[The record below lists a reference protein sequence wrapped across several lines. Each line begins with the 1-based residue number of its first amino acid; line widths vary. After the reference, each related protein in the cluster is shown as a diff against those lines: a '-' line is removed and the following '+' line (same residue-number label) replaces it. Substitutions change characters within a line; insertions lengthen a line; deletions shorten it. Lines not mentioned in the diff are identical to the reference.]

1 MVKNFAESAFVPPG
15 ASGPRRLWVP
25 YAVSVAI
32 IAALVIALAGMA
44 VMLEKQ
50 RYRERAATATDNIA
64 TLLDTHISDV
74 LDNVDSDLKT
84 AVLYYNEEAAQG
96 PVNVAKINAFI
107 QKLEAQQS
115 YLENLRIL
123 DKDGYLRFGR
133 DVRQDKPIDASDRPY
148 YSQARDDPKASL
160 IVFGPVQSRVTNKWV
175 MILARRLNAADG
187 SFAGV
192 VYASLATAQFDK
204 TFSSIKLGPHGA
216 ATLRTADL
224 VLVHRVPDTK
234 NAIGSKEVSKQLA
247 QVIHENPGGG
257 QYLAKTAI
265 DGIERSNAYRR
276 LKRYPFYV
284 IVGLATN
291 DYLGGWQMNAVVV
304 AVLAGLTI
312 LLTGFAGWRT
322 YRAQSFAESNLQ
334 REREL
339 KAAIVESSEDAII
352 AKSPEGVVTSWNA
365 GAEAIFGYTAQEM
378 VGQPTQQLYPS
389 ALVDEVADSLNQLR
403 SGATVHNLESTQMRK
418 DGERIYISSAIS
430 ALRNENGEIVGE
442 AIISRDITK
451 RKKDETKLRLA
462 ASVFTHAHE
471 GIVITDADVRI
482 VEVNNMYEQITGF
495 ARDEL
500 IGKNP
505 HVSRSGRQSREFY
518 EEMWRSLIDRGHWD
532 GEIWNRRKTG
542 EFYAALLT
550 ISTVRNAH
558 GDVQNYVGILSDITQ
573 LKDYQQHLEYVAHHD
588 PLTDLPNR
596 ILFADRLNQAISQS
610 ERRAQALAVVYL
622 DLDGFKEVNDTHGHD
637 VGDELLIVVA
647 RRMKEV
653 LRGGDTVARL
663 GGDEFV
669 GLLVDF
675 DTKAQCGPVLQR
687 LLETVAEPITI
698 GALQLQVS
706 ASLGVAFYPDDAADA
721 DQLMR
726 HADQAMYAAKQS
738 GKNRIH
744 WFGGNADGE
753 LG

>member
-1 MVKNFAESAFVPPG
+1 MVTNSVETAQHRLPNSR
-15 ASGPRRLWVP
+15 PRRLWLS

-32 IAALVIALAGMA
+32 IVSLVIAIAAMA
-44 VMLEKQ
+44 VLLEKQ

-64 TLLDTHISDV
+64 TLLDIHISDV

-84 AVLYYNEEAAQG
+84 AVLYYNEEAARG

-107 QKLEAQQS
+107 QKLEAQQNF
-115 YLENLRIL
+115 LENLRIL

-133 DVRQDKPIDASDRPY
+133 DIQQDKPVDASDRPY
-148 YSQARDDPKASL
+148 YLQARDNPSTNL
-160 IVFGPVQSRVTNKWV
+160 IVFGPVQSRVSGKWV
-175 MILARRLNAADG
+175 MVLARRLNAADG
-187 SFAGV
+187 GFAGV
-192 VYASLATAQFDK
+192 VYASLATAQFEK

-216 ATLRTADL
+216 ATLRTTDL
-224 VLVHRVPDTK
+224 ALVHRVPDTK

-247 QVIHENPGGG
+247 QAIQESPEGG

-276 LKRYPFYV
+276 LQRYPFYV
-284 IVGLATN
+284 IVGLSTY
-291 DYLGGWQMNAVVV
+291 DYLGGWQMNAALV
-304 AVLAGLTI
+304 AFLAGLTI
-312 LLTGFAGWRT
+312 LLTCFAGWRT
-322 YRAQSFAESNLQ
+322 YRAQSYAESSLQ
-334 REREL
+334 QEREL
-339 KAAIVESSEDAII
+339 KVAIVESSEDAIV

-365 GAEAIFGYTAQEM
+365 GAEAIFGYTAKEM

-389 ALVDEVADSLNQLR
+389 VLADAAADSQSRLR
-403 SGATVHNLESTQMRK
+403 SDATVQHLESTQMRK
-418 DGERIYISSAIS
+418 DGERIYISSTIS
-430 ALRNENGEIVGE
+430 PLRNENGKVVGE

-451 RKKDETKLRLA
+451 RKKDETQLRLA

-482 VEVNNMYEQITGF
+482 VDANSMYEQITGF
-495 ARDEL
+495 SREEL
-500 IGKNP
+500 VGKNP

-518 EEMWRSLIDRGHWD
+518 EQMWHSLIDLGHWD
-532 GEIWNRRKTG
+532 GEIWNRRKSG

-550 ISTVRNAH
+550 ISTVRNTH
-558 GDVQNYVGILSDITQ
+558 GEVQNYVGILSDITQ
-573 LKDYQQHLEYVAHHD
+573 LKDYQQHLEYVANHD

-596 ILFADRLNQAISQS
+596 ILFADRLNQAIAQSQ
-610 ERRAQALAVVYL
+610 RRAQALAVVYL
-622 DLDGFKEVNDTHGHD
+622 DLDGFKEINDTHGHD
-637 VGDELLIVVA
+637 VGDDLLIVVA

-675 DTKAQCGPVLQR
+675 DTKAQCEPVLQR
-687 LLETVAEPITI
+687 LLQRVAEPISI
-698 GALQLQVS
+698 GTLELQVS
-706 ASLGVAFYPDDAADA
+706 ASLGVAFYPDDAVDA

-726 HADQAMYAAKQS
+726 HADQAMYAAKRS
-738 GKNRIH
+738 GKNRLH
-744 WFGGNADGE
+744 WFGGNADGTPA
-753 LG
+753 

>member
-1 MVKNFAESAFVPPG
+1 MVTNSVETTTHRLPNSR
-15 ASGPRRLWVP
+15 SRRLWVP
-25 YAVSVAI
+25 YVVSVAI
-32 IAALVIALAGMA
+32 IVTLVIALAGMA
-44 VMLEKQ
+44 VLLEKQ
-50 RYRERAATATDNIA
+50 RYRERAATATENIA

-74 LDNVDSDLKT
+74 LDNIDSDLKT
-84 AVLYYNEEAAQG
+84 AVLYYREEANRG
-96 PVNVAKINAFI
+96 PVDGNKIYAFI
-107 QKLEAQQS
+107 QKLEAQQN

-123 DKDGYLRFGR
+123 DKEGYLRYDR
-133 DVRQDKPIDASDRPY
+133 DTLLNKPIDASDRPY
-148 YSQARDDPKASL
+148 FLQARDNPNANL
-160 IVFGPVQSRVTNKWV
+160 IVYGPVQSRVTGKWV
-175 MILARRLNAADG
+175 MILARRLSAPDG
-187 SFAGV
+187 RFAGV

-204 TFSSIKLGPHGA
+204 TFSSIKLGAHGA
-216 ATLRTADL
+216 ATLRTTDL
-224 VLVHRVPDTK
+224 ALVHRVPDTK

-247 QVIHENPGGG
+247 QTIQENPQGG

-265 DGIERSNAYRR
+265 DGVERSNAYRR
-276 LKRYPFYV
+276 LQRYPFYV
-284 IVGLATN
+284 IVGLATY
-291 DYLGGWQMNAVVV
+291 DYLGGWQMNAAVV

-365 GAEAIFGYTAQEM
+365 GAEAIFGYTAKEM
-378 VGQPTQQLYPS
+378 VGQATQHLYP
-389 ALVDEVADSLNQLR
+389 AELVDEASDPLSRLSV
-403 SGATVHNLESTQMRK
+403 GTTVQHLESAQLRK
-418 DGERIYISSAIS
+418 DGERIHISSTIS
-430 ALRNENGEIVGE
+430 PLRNERGQIVGE

-451 RKKDETKLRLA
+451 RKKDETQLRLA

-482 VEVNNMYEQITGF
+482 VDVNSMYEQITGF
-495 ARDEL
+495 SRDEL
-500 IGKNP
+500 LGKNP
-505 HVSRSGRQSREFY
+505 HVSRSGRQTREFY
-518 EEMWRSLIDRGHWD
+518 EEMWRSLMTRGHWD
-532 GEIWNRRKTG
+532 GEIWNRRKSG

-596 ILFADRLNQAISQS
+596 MLFADRLNQAIAQS
-610 ERRAQALAVVYL
+610 RRRSQALAVVYL
-622 DLDGFKEVNDTHGHD
+622 DLDGFKEVNDTHGHG
-637 VGDELLIVVA
+637 VGDDLLIVVA

-653 LRGGDTVARL
+653 LRGGDTLARL

-675 DTKAQCGPVLQR
+675 DTQDQCVPVLHR
-687 LLETVAEPITI
+687 LLESVAEPITI
-698 GALQLQVS
+698 GTHQLQRS

-726 HADQAMYAAKQS
+726 HADQAMYVAKQR
-738 GKNRIH
+738 GKNRMH
-744 WFGGNADGE
+744 WFGNKADGVTS
-753 LG
+753 